1 MGWKKEGQRDVEKGR
16 EEAGRK
22 RDVEDSTG
30 MREEIERRGG
40 ACFVEPAEKRRT

>member
-1 MGWKKEGQRDVEKGR
+1 VGWKKEGQRDIENGK

-30 MREEIERRGG
+30 M
-40 ACFVEPAEKRRT
+40 